1 MQKREADIMTDNQ
14 RVALVTGGSRGI
26 GRAICIALARDG
38 VSVGVNFHRHESEA
52 LKVVGAIQAVGG
64 SAIAVGGDVARCADV
79 ASMVERTT
87 AELGPIT
94 ILLNNA
100 GITDTHKPWT
110 EISEEEWDRVLDV
123 NLKSCF
129 LLFRAVYPAMK
140 EARWGRV
147 INISSVTFHLGRP
160 NLLHY
165 VSSKAG
171 MIGFTRTLAREVGVD
186 GITVNAITPGAI
198 QTESE
203 LELFPDQVGI
213 AAYLNDVQSVKRRGL
228 PADIAE
234 AVRYLAS
241 DGSSFVTGQTINV
254 DGGWAMH

>member
-1 MQKREADIMTDNQ
+1 MESN

-26 GRAICIALARDG
+26 GRAICLALAREG
-38 VSVGVNFHRHESEA
+38 VAIGVNYHRHEAEA
-52 LKVVGAIQAVGG
+52 REIVDAIRATGG
-64 SAIAVGGDVARCADV
+64 RAIAVGGDVSRGGDV
-79 ASMVERTT
+79 ASMVEQTT
-87 AELGPIT
+87 AELGPIA
-94 ILLNNA
+94 ILVNNA
-100 GITDTHKPWT
+100 GMTDTHKPWT
-110 EISEEEWDRVLDV
+110 QISEEEWDRVLEV

-140 EARWGRV
+140 TAEWGRV

-165 VSSKAG
+165 VSSKGG

-228 PADIAE
+228 PEDIAE
-234 AVRYLAS
+234 AVVYLAS
-241 DGSSFVTGQTINV
+241 ERSSFVSGQTINV